1 MGAVN
6 YGTNK
11 YFNIGMDLSHDYD
24 EYDYQCEYEYQF
36 EETQNTIDKYNFNFF
51 KIGIENGYY
60 EGFYIWID
68 FDFLYFD
75 DWNEKRA
82 MLKEITQLKQLL
94 NELCYNGLVKYSA
107 GWCMG
112 YYTESETKQA
122 IKAVTK
128 EIKQNILNIPTW
140 KKYHAQRKIKSCL

>member
-1 MGAVN
+1 MGTIN

-11 YFNIGMDLSHDYD
+11 YFNIGMNLSRDYD

-36 EETQNTIDKYNFNFF
+36 EETQHTIDKYNFNFF

-60 EGFYIWID
+60 KGFYIWID

-75 DWNEKRA
+75 DWNEKRQ
-82 MLKEITQLKQLL
+82 MLKEITQLKHLL

-107 GWCMG
+107 GWCTG
-112 YYTESETKQA
+112 YCSEEETKEA
-122 IKAVTK
+122 IKQSIK

-140 KKYHAQRKIKSCL
+140 RKYHKKKIA